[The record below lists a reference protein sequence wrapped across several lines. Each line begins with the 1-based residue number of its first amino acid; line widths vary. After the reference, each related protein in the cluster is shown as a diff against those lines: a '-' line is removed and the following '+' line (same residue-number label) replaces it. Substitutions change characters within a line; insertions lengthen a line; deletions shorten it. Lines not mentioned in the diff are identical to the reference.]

1 MCVMAERDIINGI
14 RRKLLKYRNMWIML
28 LLGHFFKKIQWDWEK
43 FLSKIEK
50 MTHPTIKDKKVTYPS
65 LKNREKNIPLN

>member
-1 MCVMAERDIINGI
+1 
-14 RRKLLKYRNMWIML
+14 ML
-28 LLGHFFKKIQWDWEK
+28 LLGHFFKKIQWDWEE